1 MKELPNLDFVR
12 AMAVL
17 SVVFEH
23 ILLAY
28 GVDWLG
34 PIEVHWIGVVGVFVF
49 FVHTALVLM
58 WSLERR
64 PHTLD
69 FYIRRV
75 FRIYP
80 LAIVAI
86 VVALLFHAPV
96 AGTVDDYFATGP
108 RALHAVI
115 PNLLLIENLI
125 TAPHVVS
132 VMWSLPL
139 EVEMYVLL
147 PMLFFFIRRNF
158 SLWPLFVLCGLAVL
172 CSLQID
178 PLEQNLTVAIP
189 YFLCGIMA
197 YVGFARRKPI
207 LPAWLLPV
215 ALIVFA
221 LIFLVRPNFRGGWVL
236 CLEVGL
242 TLPFFRQI
250 QSAALIRCTHEIA
263 KYSYGI
269 YLSHPFGIVI
279 GIYLMPHRPLALQ
292 VAVIL
297 ISTVAFAVAGYHL
310 IEHPMIRLGAR
321 LAARAERRYEQ
332 RELAH
337 FRPGK

>member
-1 MKELPNLDFVR
+1 MKELPNLDFIR
-12 AMAVL
+12 AMAVV

-23 ILLAY
+23 VLIAHGTY
-28 GVDWLG
+28 KLG
-34 PIEVHWIGVVGVFVF
+34 QFEVAWIGVVGVFVF

-86 VVALLFHAPV
+86 IVALLFHAPV
-96 AGTVDDYFATGP
+96 AGTAETFFQAAP
-108 RALHAVI
+108 RTLDVVI
-115 PNLLLIENLI
+115 PNLLLLHNLI
-125 TAPHVVS
+125 MAPPIVS
-132 VMWSLPL
+132 VMWTLPL
-139 EVEMYVLL
+139 EVEMYILL

-158 SLWPLFVLCGLAVL
+158 SLWPLFVLWVLAVL
-172 CSLQID
+172 CSLQTD
-178 PLEQNLTVAIP
+178 PLAQNLVVAIP

-197 YVGFARRKPI
+197 YVGFARRKAI

-221 LIFLVRPNFRGGWVL
+221 LLFLVHPTFRGGWIL

-242 TLPFFRQI
+242 TLPLFRQI
-250 QSAALIRCTHEIA
+250 RSVALIRWTHEIA

-269 YLSHPFGIVI
+269 YLAHPFGIVV
-279 GIYLMPHRPLALQ
+279 GIYLMPNRPFAVQ

-297 ISTVAFAVAGYHL
+297 VSTAAFAVAGYHL

-321 LAARAERRYEQ
+321 LAGRAERRYEQ

-337 FRPGK
+337 FRVPK